1 MGPEGG
7 DNRCPCGRCFSSRST
22 PHRNPPHSLKSRLW
36 RSAPH
41 FRGVRIQG
49 PQPGLS
55 GAMPAGQRPEAA
67 WTRPRDGV
75 SSSRCRAIRLTLAPL
90 AETESCCG
98 WCVRACVCAPVCA
111 CVAASTKTSCPAAV
125 SESLTGFCAAGGLR
139 LFLRGRS
146 FVVSCASLF

>member
-7 DNRCPCGRCFSSRST
+7 DNRCPCGRCFSAPST
-22 PHRNPPHSLKSRLW
+22 PHPNPPHSLKSRLW

-49 PQPGLS
+49 PQPGVS

-67 WTRPRDGV
+67 WTRPLDGV
-75 SSSRCRAIRLTLAPL
+75 SSSRCQAIRLTPALL
-90 AETESCCG
+90 AEMKSCWG
-98 WCVRACVCAPVCA
+98 WCLRACVCV
-111 CVAASTKTSCPAAV
+111 CVAASTKTSCPRAV
-125 SESLTGFCAAGGLR
+125 SESLTGFCTASGLR

-146 FVVSCASLF
+146 FVVSSASLF